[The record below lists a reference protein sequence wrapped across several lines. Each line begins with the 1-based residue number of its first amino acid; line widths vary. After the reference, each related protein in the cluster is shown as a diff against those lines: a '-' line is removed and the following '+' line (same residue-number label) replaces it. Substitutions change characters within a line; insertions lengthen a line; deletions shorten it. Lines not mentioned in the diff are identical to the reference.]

1 MKLASVCYWSVLLT
15 IASSAMAQQV
25 SPQSSAP
32 CSGATARICPI
43 LNWPQ
48 FHFDSAH
55 TGFNPNET
63 ILSPANVGNL
73 VLDWKYQAP
82 PYFDRFPSSPDVV
95 GGAVYFGGEGW
106 GNVYSVDAQTG
117 QTRWIWANNGSE
129 APSTAVAYGKVY
141 AADYD
146 RETIEVL
153 DAGNGHLLGRWGYDT
168 PAALSVADGAIY
180 VASFHIGNYH
190 TGNVY
195 AMDANTGEIFW
206 NRFMQSGVVTSPAVA
221 NGKVYVEFT
230 TTTGAKAQVSLCAMD
245 ASSGTILW
253 QFAPQGV
260 SGYFP
265 PAVSNDVVY
274 AGASIDGQG
283 YIYAVDAVTG
293 GMLWRSQ
300 LPVGGSSQLTTPAVA
315 NGVVYLGFADDN
327 DDSYGYMYG
336 FDAHTGA
343 LLWNFNA
350 AGGIYSSAA
359 VANGVVYFGSD
370 DMNVYALDAGT
381 GALLWNYTTGGQVAS
396 SPAVVNGIVYIGSD
410 DMYMYAFH
418 LPPQ

>member
-1 MKLASVCYWSVLLT
+1 MRIPTICCFGFLLIIGST
-15 IASSAMAQQV
+15 IAAQQIA
-25 SPQSSAP
+25 PQSNRP
-32 CSGATARICPI
+32 CSAATAKICPI

-55 TGFNPNET
+55 TGFNPYET

-82 PYFDRFPSSPDVV
+82 PYFDRFPSSPAVV

-106 GNVYSVDAQTG
+106 GNVYSVDARTG
-117 QTRWIWANNGSE
+117 QTRWIWENNGSE

-153 DAGNGHLLGRWGYDT
+153 DTGNGHLLGRWGYDT
-168 PAALSVADGAIY
+168 PSNLSVADGAIY

-206 NRFMQSGVVTSPAVA
+206 NRRMQSGVVTSPAVA

-230 TTTGAKAQVSLCAMD
+230 TTAGANAQVSLCAMD
-245 ASSGTILW
+245 ATSGTILW
-253 QFAPQGV
+253 QFAPHGV

-274 AGASIDGQG
+274 AGASINGQS
-283 YIYAVDAVTG
+283 YIYAMDAVTG

-300 LPVGGSSQLTTPAVA
+300 LPVSGNSRLTTPAVA
-315 NGVVYLGFADDN
+315 NGVVYLGFADYN
-327 DDSYGYMYG
+327 DDSYGYMYA
-336 FDAHTGA
+336 FDAHTGT
-343 LLWNFNA
+343 LLWNFNT

-370 DMNVYALDAGT
+370 DSNIYALDAVT
-381 GALLWNYTTGGQVAS
+381 GARLWGYATGGKVVS
-396 SPAVVNGIVYIGSD
+396 SPAVVNGMVYVGSED
-410 DMYMYAFH
+410 TYMYAFH
-418 LPPQ
+418 LPGQ